1 MSEPTP
7 QTLVQELHVALYG
20 TEHPAS
26 PDTPAELWDRLLDVV
41 ARGRCM
47 CPPGLP
53 PDRYDCDV
61 CHGVQ
66 QRKQRRFYE
75 TRPSEP
81 RR

>member
-1 MSEPTP
+1 MSNPHP
-7 QTLVQELHVALYG
+7 QDLIQELHVALYG
-20 TEHPAS
+20 REHPAS
-26 PDTPAELWDRLLDVV
+26 PDTPAEVWERLLDVV

-66 QRKQRRFYE
+66 QRKQRRFFHE
-75 TRPSEP
+75 ARP
-81 RR
+81 